1 MKNKIKI
8 ILNQKI
14 ISLPSQKLNE
24 EWTVVNLAEY
34 FLTYAQTN
42 QVTDIV
48 TQRIQRNHFERIFP
62 TC

>member
-24 EWTVVNLAEY
+24 EWTVVNLAE
-34 FLTYAQTN
+34 
-42 QVTDIV
+42 
-48 TQRIQRNHFERIFP
+48 
-62 TC
+62 